1 MGLWS
6 RGNHALG
13 LWLIAVAI
21 LVMGAGTAILLVRW
35 FGGEDQGS
43 FLRSQVTKPV
53 PVHEATRRRVRLY
66 FGSVG
71 GGHLQAE
78 ERRIEAI
85 DPISAAEAMVAALLQ
100 GPETSELISPIP
112 KGTRLLHLFVTED
125 GTAYVDCSS
134 ELSASHPGGVTSER
148 LTLYSI
154 VNTLGLNLEE
164 IERVQILI
172 EGKAQATLAGHLDIR
187 HPKAADPL
195 LVAQ

>member
-1 MGLWS
+1 MGLWR
-6 RGNHALG
+6 RGNRTLG
-13 LWLIAVAI
+13 LWLISLAV
-21 LVMGAGTAILLVRW
+21 LVMGAGGAILLVHW
-35 FGGEDQGS
+35 FGGEDQGR

-53 PVHEATRRRVRLY
+53 PVHEAARRRVQLY

-71 GGHLQAE
+71 GRHLRAE

-85 DPISAAEAMVAALLQ
+85 DPIAAAEAMVAGLLQ
-100 GPETSELISPIP
+100 GPETSELVSPIP
-112 KGTRLLHLFVTED
+112 KGTRLLHLFMTED

-134 ELSASHPGGVTSER
+134 ELAASHPGGVTSER

-154 VNTLGLNLEE
+154 VNTLAMNLKE

-172 EGKAQATLAGHLDIR
+172 EGKAQATLAGHIDIR

-195 LVAQ
+195 LVVQ